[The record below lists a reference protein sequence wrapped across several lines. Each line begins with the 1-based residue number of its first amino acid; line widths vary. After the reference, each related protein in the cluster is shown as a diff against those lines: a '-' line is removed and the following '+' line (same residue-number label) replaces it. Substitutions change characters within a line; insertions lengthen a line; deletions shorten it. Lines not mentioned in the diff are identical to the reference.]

1 MIAACLGLAALAGCG
16 PLNPGTI
23 ITTNGGNANVRVLQG
38 SPDTPT
44 VDAKLDGSTALTPS
58 GGLAYGKFTGY
69 ASIASGSHSLA
80 IYPTGQSTA
89 TFTCP
94 LGVLNAGVGYTIVI
108 AGKQAAGKGTSTG
121 LQCQIFGEP
130 AYPSVTSPQANISL
144 HYASPAAS
152 AAGNVALS
160 IGTFTPGTTTY
171 NASVGASTFTAQTS
185 GSAVS
190 NGTALTITGVTTAP
204 GVGFW
209 VAAPPTS
216 GSTPTSVLAT
226 ILPSQ
231 GQAGA
236 SGSSG
241 ASDTGNIFPQSPL
254 VNFAIYAIDA
264 PAGATSPS
272 GAQTPITLVGV
283 FD

>member
-1 MIAACLGLAALAGCG
+1 LYRRILIAASLGLVVLAGCG

-38 SPDTPT
+38 SPDTTP
-44 VDAKLDGSTALTPS
+44 VDAKLDGSTALTPA
-58 GGLAYGKFTGY
+58 GGLGYGKFTSY

-80 IYPTGQSTA
+80 ILPTGQTTA
-89 TFTCP
+89 TMRCA
-94 LGVLNAGVGYTIVI
+94 LGLLNAGLNYTVVI
-108 AGKQAAGKGTSTG
+108 AGKQSAGTGTSTG
-121 LQCQIFGEP
+121 LQCQIFSEP
-130 AYPSVTSPQANISL
+130 AYPAVTSPQANISL

-152 AAGNVALS
+152 AAGDVALS
-160 IGTFTPGTTTY
+160 IGAFPPGTIAY
-171 NASVGASTFTAQTS
+171 KASVGASTFTAPTS

-190 NGTALTITGVTTAP
+190 SVTPLTITGVTTAP
-204 GVGFW
+204 GIGFW
-209 VAAPPTS
+209 VASLPS
-216 GSTPTSVLAT
+216 GTTTPTTVLAT

-231 GQAGA
+231 GQTGA

-254 VNFAIYAIDA
+254 VNFAIYAVD
-264 PAGATSPS
+264 G
-272 GAQTPITLVGV
+272 QTGLVQLFGV